1 MKVRL
6 TIVEHE
12 FNKGD
17 YQLISSYN
25 VPGKNMINLSSWLK
39 GYAYAFQD
47 KNNVQRIITFSF
59 NDNIRT
65 IIKTGILLDKLKI
78 ETIL

>member
-6 TIVEHE
+6 IIVEHE

-17 YQLISSYN
+17 YQLIASYN
-25 VPGKNMINLSSWLK
+25 IPGKNMINLSNWLK
-39 GYAYAFQD
+39 GYVYAIND

-65 IIKTGILLDKLKI
+65 VIKTGIVLDKLKI